1 MAGGPP
7 KQVRGARLVAK
18 VMSAT
23 IAELA
28 RVGPD
33 HLSIEEVAERAAVN
47 KTTIYRRWPSPRAL
61 ARDALMCAA
70 EGSSGTLDTGSLRG
84 DLAAMAREFRRVAR
98 SPDMQTIMRLRF
110 GGAPRGPLAD
120 LTSDLEEKRHA
131 RSRAILSRAVA
142 RGELPRGTDV
152 ELLHDVVLGALLY
165 LVVFARKPSDAAR
178 LERAVHVI
186 LDGAVHARPARR
198 AASRRGTATRTPQP
212 RKRT

>member
-1 MAGGPP
+1 MGAGLR
-7 KQVRGARLVAK
+7 KQVRGERLVAK

-33 HLSIEEVAERAAVN
+33 HLSIEDVAERAAVN

-70 EGSSGTLDTGSLRG
+70 EGSSGALDTGSLRG
-84 DLAAMAREFRRVAR
+84 DLAAMAREFRRVAT

-120 LTSDLEEKRHA
+120 LTSDLEEKKHE
-131 RSRAILSRAVA
+131 RSRAILGRAVA

-165 LVVFARKPSDAAR
+165 LVVFARKPSGASR
-178 LERAVHVI
+178 LERAVEMI
-186 LDGAVHARPARR
+186 LDGAVHARRR
-198 AASRRGTATRTPQP
+198 PRTTKRG
-212 RKRT
+212 